1 MIGQMLLVSSLAA
14 LPLSPLPGQDRH
26 GQMHD
31 RLIASEVSQT
41 SESFDLAQYA
51 PAGGGGPMM
60 GGQMGPR
67 AEGMPGPGMMHGAM
81 PGPGM
86 MHALNLTE
94 AQRDAIFN
102 LHHAQ
107 APQMREQMKALFK
120 SRQALRELAHSDN
133 FDEQRAA
140 QIGAEIAR
148 TESTIALMR
157 ARTANAT
164 WKLLTPEQRQQAA
177 KMPMGGMRGGAAGEG
192 FGPRGPR

>member
-41 SESFDLAQYA
+41 SESFNLAQYA

-94 AQRDAIFN
+94 AQRDAI
-102 LHHAQ
+102 LA
-107 APQMREQMKALFK
+107 
-120 SRQALRELAHSDN
+120 ALRAGGVLDRVRHGVHLLRLRPHRLGALERPAQVGIH
-133 FDEQRAA
+133 AA
-140 QIGAEIAR
+140 Q
-148 TESTIALMR
+148 
-157 ARTANAT
+157 
-164 WKLLTPEQRQQAA
+164 LLHLGR
-177 KMPMGGMRGGAAGEG
+177 R
-192 FGPRGPR
+192 